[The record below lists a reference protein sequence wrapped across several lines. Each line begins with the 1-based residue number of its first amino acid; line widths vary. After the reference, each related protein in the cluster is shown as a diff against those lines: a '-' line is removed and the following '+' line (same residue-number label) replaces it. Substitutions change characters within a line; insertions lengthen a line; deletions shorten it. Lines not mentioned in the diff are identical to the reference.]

1 MKTDNLLLGNGV
13 NLTNSNYLSSKEIV
27 IRIEKTLQSAIYF
40 LGMQNNIVF
49 LTEIKNNFD
58 FTGFSGNVEELLFEC
73 FKLVITKRENYF
85 KKLTEKRFLELLT
98 LLKRVFINA
107 MFVENNAL
115 IKVEIPREM
124 VNKIKS
130 HKRIFSTNYYE
141 YWDDKN
147 ITNHLHGKID
157 FIPFDKND
165 YTIEEDRMI
174 FDVEYASA
182 IDDMFT
188 EKYHFPIE
196 NLDEII
202 MLPVGYQIDKN
213 EVRRIENKY
222 TQFGFMLLERT
233 ERVKANDI
241 YADLD
246 SLNEITLYGI
256 SPVGDELLMN
266 KLAKIPV
273 VIIYV
278 YDIVNNKEVNIWK
291 SNIPHATL
299 FDSKEF

>member
-27 IRIEKTLQSAIYF
+27 KRIEKTLQSAIYF
-40 LGMQNNIVF
+40 LGTQNNIVF

-58 FTGFSGNVEELLFEC
+58 FTRFSGNVEELLFEC
-73 FKLVITKRENYF
+73 FKLVITKRESYF
-85 KKLTEKRFLELLT
+85 KKMTEKRFLELLT

-107 MFVENNAL
+107 MFVENNEL
-115 IKVEIPREM
+115 IKVDIPKEI
-124 VNKIKS
+124 VYKIKN
-130 HKRIFSTNYYE
+130 HKKILSTNYYE
-141 YWDDKN
+141 YWDDEN
-147 ITNHLHGKID
+147 ITIHLHGKID

-165 YTIEEDRMI
+165 YTIEEDRMM
-174 FDVEYASA
+174 FDIEYASA
-182 IDDMFT
+182 IDDMFI

-196 NLDEII
+196 SLDELI

-213 EVRRIENKY
+213 EVRDIENKY

-233 ERVKANDI
+233 EKVEAKDI

-278 YDIVNNKEVNIWK
+278 YDIVNNKEANIWK